1 MEKDGMEKRR
11 KDGLEWVGKSK
22 GVWIRYDVFWV
33 GGVGRDM
40 RVFCVGERRRRE
52 ELEFCDKSLGFV
64 LNLQH

>member
-1 MEKDGMEKRR
+1 MEKRR

-40 RVFCVGERRRRE
+40 R
-52 ELEFCDKSLGFV
+52 LFV
-64 LNLQH
+64 LGREGEGKNWSFVINL